1 MKATLPL
8 TSWGLLH
15 PVGLSATL
23 PQASPGPADI
33 SPKNKSKNTRAL

>member
-8 TSWGLLH
+8 NSWGLLH
-15 PVGLSATL
+15 LVGLFATL
-23 PQASPGPADI
+23 PPASPGPADI